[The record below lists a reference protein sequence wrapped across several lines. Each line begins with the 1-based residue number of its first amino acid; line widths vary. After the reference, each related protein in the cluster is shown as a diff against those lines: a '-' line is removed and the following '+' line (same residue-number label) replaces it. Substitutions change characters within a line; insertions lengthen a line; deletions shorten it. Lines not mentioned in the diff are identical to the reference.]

1 MQITGREERGS
12 PGKWT
17 LPCREFGRRFPFI
30 SSGMV
35 STGNVFVGSCF
46 VYLFLSLG
54 HYLGRGHK
62 AFRMSLAL
70 VLVLVTVSPM

>member
-46 VYLFLSLG
+46 VYLFLSLT
-54 HYLGRGHK
+54 LGGGIK
-62 AFRMSLAL
+62 LLEGLWPWS
-70 VLVLVTVSPM
+70 